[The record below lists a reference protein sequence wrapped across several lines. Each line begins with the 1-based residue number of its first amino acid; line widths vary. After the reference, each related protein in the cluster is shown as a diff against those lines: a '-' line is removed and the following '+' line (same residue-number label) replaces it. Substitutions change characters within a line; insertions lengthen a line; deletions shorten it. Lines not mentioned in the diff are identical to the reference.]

1 MSTTVVFYGAD
12 GSIISIGQDTDPLP
26 TGAFGYTPT
35 FPDVGTQIWTES
47 DGITIPATGIAG
59 IWRYPQTD
67 LIAGLASYRLT
78 KETSGVTFHSPSL
91 SADVTV
97 NSDDSSMSHWWST
110 IFSAQEQTQSQTRS
124 VKCSNGTV
132 VSIPNSEFPL
142 LKKEI
147 DVLTQGS
154 FDAESVVMPSILNN
168 TILTILDAS
177 SAFDTAYS
185 ALSLTRTYISP
196 TVPDRMTTA
205 EGNITS
211 ISGTLTTA
219 NASIST
225 LNTFAAT
232 KGANSGL
239 APLDSGGKV
248 PSANLPSYVDDVLD
262 FATKSAFPG
271 TGETGKIYIDDSTNL
286 AWRWSGSTYFA
297 VTDLS
302 GILARLTTLEGKQ
315 PETLTGT
322 TDASGNVT
330 ISFANTYT
338 TQPKVFTDLVGGGD
352 STHNISQQIT
362 GWTMSGSNY
371 IGVTVNSSK
380 FVTTS
385 VLIGG
390 SIDPDTPVASGV
402 TVNILVF
409 K

>member
-1 MSTTVVFYGAD
+1 MTEIVYYGTDGSYLGFGDD
-12 GSIISIGQDTDPLP
+12 GSISLP
-26 TGAFGYTPT
+26 VGAEGYTY
-35 FPDVGTQIWTES
+35 DVSISDASQLWVES
-47 DGITIPATGIAG
+47 DGLTVPAQGVTGLWRFPQSG
-59 IWRYPQTD
+59 I
-67 LIAGLASYRLT
+67 ISALAAYRLS
-78 KETSGVTFHSPSL
+78 KTSGGVTFHSPSL

-97 NSDDSSMSHWWST
+97 NTDDSSMARWWST
-110 IFSAQEQTQSQTRS
+110 IFSAQEQTQSQTRAI
-124 VKCSNGTV
+124 KCSNGTE
-132 VSIPNSEFPL
+132 VSVPNSELLL
-142 LKKEI
+142 LKKAL
-147 DVLTQGS
+147 DVLIQGA
-154 FDAESVVMPSILNN
+154 FDAEATIMPNILNN
-168 TILTILDAS
+168 TILTQVAATA
-177 SAFDTAYS
+177 AFDTAY
-185 ALSLTRTYISP
+185 AGLSSSRTYISP
-196 TVPDRMTTA
+196 TVADRMTTA
-205 EGNITS
+205 ESAIT
-211 ISGTLTTA
+211 
-219 NASIST
+219 T

-239 APLDSGGKV
+239 APLDGGGKV

-302 GILARLTTLEGKQ
+302 GILTRLTTLEGKQ

-330 ISFANTYT
+330 IAFANIYT

-352 STHNISQQIT
+352 STHNIAQQIT

-371 IGVTVNSSK
+371 VGVIVNSTK
-380 FVTTS
+380 LVTTS
-385 VLIGG
+385 VLLGG